1 MQARAAAA
9 TCTSL
14 GNAPHIWR
22 KSLAGMKSKI
32 EKQFN
37 RLELADYLE
46 KIAGELRSGT
56 ISTAGRQ
63 WSIPEI
69 IEATV
74 KHKEKKGRIETKLK
88 WRWSTL
94 DDYEPAARE
103 AVARWQDS
111 FKALKKRMAGQYKML
126 EKAVAGGGYPDETV
140 LEKFISDSNEMARFA
155 DPEWQEAMIE
165 YQDHL
170 ENLKRAVANKQ
181 REVVH
186 HEIRDLRA
194 RMKACHRDFK

>member
-1 MQARAAAA
+1 
-9 TCTSL
+9 
-14 GNAPHIWR
+14 
-22 KSLAGMKSKI
+22 MKNKI
-32 EKQFN
+32 EKAFK

-46 KIAGELRSGT
+46 KIAGELRKGT
-56 ISTAGRQ
+56 IETEGRQ
-63 WSIPEI
+63 WSIPESI
-69 IEATV
+69 DAKI

-94 DDYEPAARE
+94 SDYDPVDRE
-103 AVARWQDS
+103 EVTRWQDS
-111 FKALKKRMAGQYKML
+111 FKTLKKQMATEYKLL
-126 EKAVAGGGYPDETV
+126 EKAVAGGGYPDEAI
-140 LEKFISDSNEMARFA
+140 LEEFIKHSNEMARFA

-170 ENLKRAVANKQ
+170 ENLKRAVENKQ
-181 REVVH
+181 LEVVH

>member
-1 MQARAAAA
+1 
-9 TCTSL
+9 
-14 GNAPHIWR
+14 
-22 KSLAGMKSKI
+22 MKNKI
-32 EKQFN
+32 EKEFN

-56 ISTAGRQ
+56 LEAEGRQ
-63 WSIPEI
+63 WSIPESI
-69 IEATV
+69 DAQI

-94 DDYEPAARE
+94 SDYDPDDRE
-103 AVARWQDS
+103 EVTRWQDT
-111 FKALKKRMAGQYKML
+111 FKALKKRMAAEYKAL
-126 EKAVAGGGYPDETV
+126 EKAVAGGSYPDEAV
-140 LEKFISDSNEMARFA
+140 LGEFITHSTEMARFA

-170 ENLKRAVANKQ
+170 ENFKRAVENKQ
-181 REVVH
+181 LEVVH

>member
-1 MQARAAAA
+1 
-9 TCTSL
+9 
-14 GNAPHIWR
+14 
-22 KSLAGMKSKI
+22 MKNKI
-32 EKQFN
+32 EKAFK

-46 KIAGELRSGT
+46 KIAGELRKGT
-56 ISTAGRQ
+56 LETEGRQ
-63 WSIPEI
+63 WSIPESI
-69 IEATV
+69 DAKI

-94 DDYEPAARE
+94 SDYDPVDRE
-103 AVARWQDS
+103 EVTRWQDS
-111 FKALKKRMAGQYKML
+111 FETLKKRMAMEYKML
-126 EKAVAGGGYPDETV
+126 EKAVAGGGYPGEAI
-140 LEKFISDSNEMARFA
+140 LEEFIKHSNEMARFA

-170 ENLKRAVANKQ
+170 ENLKRAVENKQ
-181 REVVH
+181 LEVVH

>member
-1 MQARAAAA
+1 MGAAI
-9 TCTSL
+9 
-14 GNAPHIWR
+14 HIGR
-22 KSLAGMKSKI
+22 KSIASMKNKI
-32 EKQFN
+32 EKAFN

-56 ISTAGRQ
+56 LEADDRQ
-63 WSIPEI
+63 WSIPESI
-69 IEATV
+69 DAKI

-94 DDYEPAARE
+94 SDYDPVDRE
-103 AVARWQDS
+103 EVTRWQDS
-111 FKALKKRMAGQYKML
+111 FKTLKKQMATEYKLL
-126 EKAVAGGGYPDETV
+126 EKAVAGGGYPGEAI
-140 LEKFISDSNEMARFA
+140 LEEFIKHSNEMARFA

-170 ENLKRAVANKQ
+170 ENLKRAVENKQ
-181 REVVH
+181 LEVVH

>member
-1 MQARAAAA
+1 
-9 TCTSL
+9 
-14 GNAPHIWR
+14 
-22 KSLAGMKSKI
+22 MKNKI
-32 EKQFN
+32 EKAFK

-46 KIAGELRSGT
+46 KIAGELRKGT
-56 ISTAGRQ
+56 IETEGRQ
-63 WSIPEI
+63 WSIPESI
-69 IEATV
+69 DAKI

-94 DDYEPAARE
+94 SDYDPVDRE
-103 AVARWQDS
+103 EVTRWQDS
-111 FKALKKRMAGQYKML
+111 FKTLKKQMATEYKLL
-126 EKAVAGGGYPDETV
+126 EKAVAGGGYPGEAI
-140 LEKFISDSNEMARFA
+140 LEEFIKHSNEMARFA

-170 ENLKRAVANKQ
+170 ENLKRAVENKQ
-181 REVVH
+181 LEVVH

>member
-1 MQARAAAA
+1 
-9 TCTSL
+9 
-14 GNAPHIWR
+14 
-22 KSLAGMKSKI
+22 MKNKI
-32 EKQFN
+32 EKAFK

-56 ISTAGRQ
+56 LEAGGRQ
-63 WSIPEI
+63 WSIPESI
-69 IEATV
+69 DAQI

-94 DDYEPAARE
+94 SDYDPADRE
-103 AVARWQDS
+103 AVTRWQDT
-111 FKALKKRMAGQYKML
+111 FKTLKKKMAREYKAL
-126 EKAVAGGGYPDETV
+126 EKAVAGGGYPDEAV
-140 LEKFISDSNEMARFA
+140 LEKFIAHSNEMARFA

-170 ENLKRAVANKQ
+170 ENLKRAAANKQ

>member
-1 MQARAAAA
+1 
-9 TCTSL
+9 
-14 GNAPHIWR
+14 
-22 KSLAGMKSKI
+22 MKSKI

-46 KIAGELRSGT
+46 QIAGELRSGT
-56 ISTAGRQ
+56 ISTEGRQ

-69 IEATV
+69 IEAKI

-103 AVARWQDS
+103 EVARWQDS
-111 FKALKKRMAGQYKML
+111 FKSLKKRMARQYKML
-126 EKAVAGGGYPDETV
+126 EKAVAGGGYPDEAV
-140 LEKFISDSNEMARFA
+140 LEEFISDSNEMARFA

-181 REVVH
+181 LEVVH

-194 RMKACHRDFK
+194 RMKSCHRDFK

>member
-1 MQARAAAA
+1 
-9 TCTSL
+9 
-14 GNAPHIWR
+14 
-22 KSLAGMKSKI
+22 MKIKI
-32 EKQFN
+32 EKKFN

-56 ISTAGRQ
+56 IEAGGRR
-63 WSIPEI
+63 WSIPESI
-69 IEATV
+69 RARV

-94 DDYEPAARE
+94 NDYEPAARQE
-103 AVARWQDS
+103 VTRWQDT
-111 FKALKKRMAGQYKML
+111 FKALKKRMAVEYKLL
-126 EKAVAGGGYPDETV
+126 EKAIAGGGYPDESI
-140 LEKFISDSNEMARFA
+140 LEEFIDHSIEMARFA
-155 DPEWQEAMIE
+155 DPDWQEAMLV

-170 ENLKRAVANKQ
+170 ENLKGAVANKQ
-181 REVVH
+181 LEVVH

>member
-1 MQARAAAA
+1 
-9 TCTSL
+9 
-14 GNAPHIWR
+14 
-22 KSLAGMKSKI
+22 MKSKI
-32 EKQFN
+32 EKDFN
-37 RLELADYLE
+37 RVELAEYLE

-56 ISTAGRQ
+56 IEAEGRQ
-63 WSIPEI
+63 WSIPETI
-69 IEATV
+69 AARI

-94 DDYEPAARE
+94 SDYEPEARE
-103 AVARWQDS
+103 EVTHWQDT
-111 FKALKKRMAGQYKML
+111 FKALKKRMAAEYKLL
-126 EKAVAGGGYPDETV
+126 EKVVAGGGYPDEAI
-140 LEKFISDSNEMARFA
+140 LEEFIEHSNEMARFA

-170 ENLKRAVANKQ
+170 ENLKRAVENKQ
-181 REVVH
+181 LEVVH

>member
-1 MQARAAAA
+1 
-9 TCTSL
+9 
-14 GNAPHIWR
+14 
-22 KSLAGMKSKI
+22 MKNKI
-32 EKQFN
+32 EKPFD

-56 ISTAGRQ
+56 VEADGRQ
-63 WSIPEI
+63 WSIPQSI
-69 IEATV
+69 DAKI
-74 KHKEKKGRIETKLK
+74 KHKEEKGRIETKLK

-94 DDYEPAARE
+94 GDYDPADRE
-103 AVARWQDS
+103 EVTRWQDT
-111 FKALKKRMAGQYKML
+111 FQALKKRMAAEYKTL
-126 EKAVAGGGYPDETV
+126 EKAVAGGSYPDQAT
-140 LEKFISDSNEMARFA
+140 LEEFIKHSSEMARFA

-170 ENLKRAVANKQ
+170 ENLKRAVENKQ
-181 REVVH
+181 LEVVH

>member
-1 MQARAAAA
+1 
-9 TCTSL
+9 
-14 GNAPHIWR
+14 
-22 KSLAGMKSKI
+22 MKSTI
-32 EKQFN
+32 EKKFN

-46 KIAGELRSGT
+46 KFAGELRSGT
-56 ISTAGRQ
+56 ISAAGRQ

-69 IEATV
+69 IEAKV

-88 WRWSTL
+88 WQWSTL

-103 AVARWQDS
+103 EVTRWQDS
-111 FKALKKRMAGQYKML
+111 FKILKKRMARQYRVM
-126 EKAVAGGGYPDETV
+126 EKAVAAGGYPDEAI
-140 LEKFISDSNEMARFA
+140 LEDFIRDSNEMARFA

-170 ENLKRAVANKQ
+170 ENLKRAVSNKQ
-181 REVVH
+181 VEVVH

>member
-1 MQARAAAA
+1 
-9 TCTSL
+9 
-14 GNAPHIWR
+14 
-22 KSLAGMKSKI
+22 MKSKI
-32 EKQFN
+32 EKKFS

-56 ISTAGRQ
+56 IAAEGRQ

-74 KHKEKKGRIETKLK
+74 EHKEKQGRIETKLK

-103 AVARWQDS
+103 EVTRWQGR
-111 FKALKKRMAGQYKML
+111 FKTLKKRMARQYKML
-126 EKAVAGGGYPDETV
+126 EKAVAGGGYPDEAI
-140 LEKFISDSNEMARFA
+140 LDEFISDSNEMARFA
-155 DPEWQEAMIE
+155 EPEWQEAMIE

-170 ENLKRAVANKQ
+170 ENLKRAVANQ
-181 REVVH
+181 QLEVLH

-194 RMKACHRDFK
+194 RMKSCHRDFK